1 MAVLYV
7 GFIHGV
13 TLLMSISN
21 LISLKNLNYELI
33 STQHIPIQKK
43 KKKKL
48 AHSIQMLPRTSS
60 IWFYHKYIQ
69 KKFGQTP
76 TMLKFFV
83 FKLLC

>member
-1 MAVLYV
+1 MAVLHV

-21 LISLKNLNYELI
+21 LISLNYELI

-43 KKKKL
+43 KKKL
-48 AHSIQMLPRTSS
+48 EHSIQMLPRTSS

>member
-43 KKKKL
+43 KKL

-76 TMLKFFV
+76 TMLEFFV

>member
-1 MAVLYV
+1 MAVLHV

-13 TLLMSISN
+13 TLLMSITN
-21 LISLKNLNYELI
+21 LISLNYELI
-33 STQHIPIQKK
+33 STQHIPIQ

-69 KKFGQTP
+69 KKFGQIP
-76 TMLKFFV
+76 TMLEFFV

>member
-43 KKKKL
+43 KISTQHTNATKDV
-48 AHSIQMLPRTSS
+48 
-60 IWFYHKYIQ
+60 FY
-69 KKFGQTP
+69 
-76 TMLKFFV
+76 LV
-83 FKLLC
+83 LS

>member
-1 MAVLYV
+1 MAVLHV

-21 LISLKNLNYELI
+21 LISLNYELI
-33 STQHIPIQKK
+33 STQHIPIQ
-43 KKKKL
+43 KKKL

-69 KKFGQTP
+69 KKFGQIP
-76 TMLKFFV
+76 TMLEFFV

>member
-1 MAVLYV
+1 MAVLHV

-21 LISLKNLNYELI
+21 LISLNYELI

-43 KKKKL
+43 KKL
-48 AHSIQMLPRTSS
+48 EHSIQMLPRTSS

-69 KKFGQTP
+69 KKFGQIP
-76 TMLKFFV
+76 TMLEFFV

>member
-1 MAVLYV
+1 MAVLHV

-21 LISLKNLNYELI
+21 LISLNYELI
-33 STQHIPIQKK
+33 STQHIPIQK

-69 KKFGQTP
+69 KKFGQIP
-76 TMLKFFV
+76 TMLEFFV